1 MQLIIDGKNAILK
14 QGSSFDYV
22 SENRSF
28 SDADDY
34 TLSITLPLSGCA
46 SNIDIFGH
54 IDRKDITARSAVFP
68 ASIIDGTFS
77 KHGVITVVEA
87 SDVEIKCQFLEGRSV
102 QNFDTTFDDIYINDL
117 DLGLYSIIGLPADPD
132 VFLRPGSGCEAVV
145 LPWVNDNTGDI
156 MNCMELRDGRLVWA
170 QSTRDMGGVS
180 FMPYLI
186 TIARRICNCVGYQC
200 DFSQWESSDD
210 RFLLVCNALPYT
222 WDIYSYAR
230 ALPHWSVAQ
239 FFEEL
244 ERILVCEIDIDHRD
258 KSIAMRFCSD
268 IDPMASEVRLDN
280 VLDSFSADLSY
291 DDSMCQY
298 KGVANIRYK
307 ECSYS
312 MWKYY
317 QCEWLIGM
325 LKAKGYY
332 REFDTVSEF
341 LEYFVSVSGRPS
353 RVTRDDYD
361 YLYYVKETDRY
372 YLYRNWRNPGLGS
385 PSTRLEVNQ
394 FGDRIVDNDSDNNL
408 ELEMAPACIDRAD
421 NDHGDCLF
429 LQFSSYAEDSAVD
442 ENGITQPVA
451 YATLMNGEPDGKP
464 EYYDRIYLA
473 YWDGSWTG
481 SSQYPPC
488 PDNSPLNLKHRYATY
503 LKGTDIDPKHRV
515 KFSWISDTLPSPRS
529 VFNICGK
536 RYLCEKITATFTE
549 NGMSQLL
556 KGEFFPLI
564 EN

>member
-1 MQLIIDGKNAILK
+1 MQLIIDGKNAALK
-14 QGSSFDYV
+14 HGSSFDYV

-34 TLSITLPLSGCA
+34 TLSITLPLAGCA

-54 IDRKDITARSAVFP
+54 IDRKDITARNAVFP
-68 ASIIDGTFS
+68 ASIIDGEFS
-77 KHGVITVVEA
+77 KHGVVTVVEA
-87 SDVEIKCQFLEGRSV
+87 SDAEIKCQFLEGRSV

-117 DLGLYSIIGLPADPD
+117 DLGLYSVIGLPDDPD

-156 MNCMELRDGRLVWA
+156 MNCMEIRDGSLAWA

-186 TIARRICNCVGYQC
+186 TIARRICAQVGYQC

-230 ALPHWSVAQ
+230 ALPHWSVSQ

-244 ERILVCEIDIDHRD
+244 EKILVCEIDINHRE
-258 KSIAMRFCSD
+258 KTISLRYCSD
-268 IDPMASEVRLDN
+268 IDPLASEVRLDN
-280 VLDSFSADLSY
+280 VLDSFSAEISY
-291 DDSMCQY
+291 DDSMCKY

-317 QCEWLIGM
+317 QCEWLIDM
-325 LKAKGYY
+325 LKTKGYY
-332 REFDTVSEF
+332 KECETLDEFHAIFGYGSPVII
-341 LEYFVSVSGRPS
+341 GKP
-353 RVTRDDYD
+353 DYD
-361 YLYYVKETDRY
+361 SVYYIKETDQY
-372 YLYRNWRNPGLGS
+372 YVWSAVKIIVTGHLY
-385 PSTRLEVNQ
+385 TEINQ
-394 FGDRIVDNDSDNNL
+394 FGDRVFNSDSENNIEVETAPAEIKWTDSDYGL
-408 ELEMAPACIDRAD
+408 T
-421 NDHGDCLF
+421 LF
-429 LQFSSYAEDSAVD
+429 LQFSSYAEDSQTD
-442 ENGITQPVA
+442 ENGIRQPIA

-488 PDNSPLNLKHRYATY
+488 PENSRLNLKHRYASY
-503 LKGTDIDPKHRV
+503 LKGIRIDPNHRV
-515 KFSWISDTLPSPRS
+515 KFSWISDTMPSPRS

-556 KGEFFPLI
+556 KGEFYPLI
-564 EN
+564 DD

>member
-1 MQLIIDGKNAILK
+1 
-14 QGSSFDYV
+14 
-22 SENRSF
+22 
-28 SDADDY
+28 
-34 TLSITLPLSGCA
+34 
-46 SNIDIFGH
+46 
-54 IDRKDITARSAVFP
+54 
-68 ASIIDGTFS
+68 
-77 KHGVITVVEA
+77 
-87 SDVEIKCQFLEGRSV
+87 
-102 QNFDTTFDDIYINDL
+102 
-117 DLGLYSIIGLPADPD
+117 
-132 VFLRPGSGCEAVV
+132 
-145 LPWVNDNTGDI
+145 
-156 MNCMELRDGRLVWA
+156 
-170 QSTRDMGGVS
+170 
-180 FMPYLI
+180 MPYLI
-186 TIARRICNCVGYQC
+186 TIAKRICDCIGYQC

-210 RFLLVCNALPYT
+210 RFLLICNALPYT
-222 WDIYSYAR
+222 WDIHSYAR

-244 ERILVCEIDIDHRD
+244 EKILVCEIDIDHRD

-268 IDPMASEVRLDN
+268 IDPMALEVRLDN

-317 QCEWLIGM
+317 QCEWLIEM

-332 REFDTVSEF
+332 KECDTLDEFHTIFGYGSPIII
-341 LEYFVSVSGRPS
+341 GKP
-353 RVTRDDYD
+353 DYD
-361 YLYYVKETDRY
+361 SIYYIKELDRY
-372 YLYRNWRNPGLGS
+372 YVWSAVKIIVTGHLY
-385 PSTRLEVNQ
+385 TEINQ
-394 FGDRIVDNDSDNNL
+394 FGDRIFNSDSENNMELETAPAEIKWTDSDYGL
-408 ELEMAPACIDRAD
+408 T
-421 NDHGDCLF
+421 LF
-429 LQFSSYAEDSAVD
+429 LQFSSYAEDSQID
-442 ENGITQPVA
+442 ENGIKQPMA

>member
-34 TLSITLPLSGCA
+34 TLSITLPLFGCV

-156 MNCMELRDGRLVWA
+156 MNGMEVKDGKLVWS
-170 QSTRDMGGVS
+170 QFTKDMGGVS

-186 TIARRICNCVGYQC
+186 TIAKRICDCIGYQC

-210 RFLLVCNALPYT
+210 RFLLICNALPYT
-222 WDIYSYAR
+222 WDIHSYAR

-244 ERILVCEIDIDHRD
+244 EKILVCEIDINHRD

-268 IDPMASEVRLDN
+268 IDPMALEVRLDN

-317 QCEWLIGM
+317 QCEWLIEM

-332 REFDTVSEF
+332 KECDTLDEFHTIFGYGSPIII
-341 LEYFVSVSGRPS
+341 GKP
-353 RVTRDDYD
+353 DYD
-361 YLYYVKETDRY
+361 SIYYIKELDRY
-372 YLYRNWRNPGLGS
+372 YVWSAVKIIVTGHLY
-385 PSTRLEVNQ
+385 TEINQ
-394 FGDRIVDNDSDNNL
+394 FGDRIFNSDSENNMELETAPAEIKWTDSDYGL
-408 ELEMAPACIDRAD
+408 T
-421 NDHGDCLF
+421 LF
-429 LQFSSYAEDSAVD
+429 LQFSSYAEDSQID
-442 ENGITQPVA
+442 ENGIKQPMA

>member
-34 TLSITLPLSGCA
+34 TLSITLPLSGCV

-156 MNCMELRDGRLVWA
+156 MNGMEVKDGKLVWS
-170 QSTRDMGGVS
+170 QFTKDMGGVS

-186 TIARRICNCVGYQC
+186 TIAKRICDCIGYQC
-200 DFSQWESSDD
+200 NFSQWESSDD
-210 RFLLVCNALPYT
+210 RFLLICNALPYT
-222 WDIYSYAR
+222 WDIHSYAR

-244 ERILVCEIDIDHRD
+244 EKILVCEIDINHRD

-317 QCEWLIGM
+317 QCEWLIEM

-332 REFDTVSEF
+332 KECDTLDEFHTIFGYGSPIII
-341 LEYFVSVSGRPS
+341 GKP
-353 RVTRDDYD
+353 DYD
-361 YLYYVKETDRY
+361 SIYYIKELDRY
-372 YLYRNWRNPGLGS
+372 YVWSAVKIIVTGHLY
-385 PSTRLEVNQ
+385 TEINQ
-394 FGDRIVDNDSDNNL
+394 FGDRIFNSDSENNMELETAPAEIKWTDSDYGL
-408 ELEMAPACIDRAD
+408 T
-421 NDHGDCLF
+421 LF
-429 LQFSSYAEDSAVD
+429 LQFSSYAEDSQID
-442 ENGITQPVA
+442 ENGIKQPMA

-473 YWDGSWTG
+473 YWDGSWTV

>member
-1 MQLIIDGKNAILK
+1 MQLIIDGKNAALK
-14 QGSSFDYV
+14 HGSSFDYV

-34 TLSITLPLSGCA
+34 TLSITLPLARCA

-68 ASIIDGTFS
+68 ASIIDGEFS
-77 KHGVITVVEA
+77 KHGVVTVVEA
-87 SDVEIKCQFLEGRSV
+87 SDAEIKCQFLEGRSV

-117 DLGLYSIIGLPADPD
+117 DLGLYSVIGLPDDPD

-156 MNCMELRDGRLVWA
+156 MNCMEIRDGRLAWA

-186 TIARRICNCVGYQC
+186 TIARRICAQVGYQC

-230 ALPHWSVAQ
+230 ALPHWSVSQ

-244 ERILVCEIDIDHRD
+244 EKILVCEIDINHRE
-258 KSIAMRFCSD
+258 KTISLRYCRD
-268 IDPMASEVRLDN
+268 IDPLASEVRLDN
-280 VLDSFSADLSY
+280 VLDSFSAEISY
-291 DDSMCQY
+291 DDSMCKY

-317 QCEWLIGM
+317 QCEWLIDM

-332 REFDTVSEF
+332 REMTAAEF
-341 LEYFVSVSGRPS
+341 AQTTGHSSGRAPS
-353 RVTRDDYD
+353 SGYDD
-361 YLYYVKETDRY
+361 YLYYIVDRDIY
-372 YLYRNWRNPGLGS
+372 YLFKRWRNVGLGA
-385 PSTRLEVNQ
+385 PEALIEVNA
-394 FGDRIVDNDSDNNL
+394 FGDRIIDKESDNAI
-408 ELEMAPACIDRAD
+408 ELEFAPVCIDRTD
-421 NDHGDCLF
+421 PEHGNCLF
-429 LQFSSYAEDSAVD
+429 LQFSSYAEDSLVD
-442 ENGITQPVA
+442 ANGVTQPIA

-488 PDNSPLNLKHRYATY
+488 PENSRLNLKHRYASY
-503 LKGTDIDPKHRV
+503 LKGIRIDPNHRV
-515 KFSWISDTLPSPRS
+515 KFSWISDTMPSPRS

-536 RYLCEKITATFTE
+536 RYLCEKITAAFTE

-556 KGEFFPLI
+556 KGEFYPLI
-564 EN
+564 DD

>member
-186 TIARRICNCVGYQC
+186 TIARRICSCIGYQC

-239 FFEEL
+239 FFDEL
-244 ERILVCEIDIDHRD
+244 EKILVCEIDIDHRD

-317 QCEWLIGM
+317 QCEWLIEM

-332 REFDTVSEF
+332 KECDTLDEFHNMFGYGSPVII
-341 LEYFVSVSGRPS
+341 GKP
-353 RVTRDDYD
+353 DYD
-361 YLYYVKETDRY
+361 SIYYIKELDRY
-372 YLYRNWRNPGLGS
+372 YVWSAVKIIVTGHLY
-385 PSTRLEVNQ
+385 TEINQ
-394 FGDRIVDNDSDNNL
+394 FGDRIFNSDSENNMELETAPAEIKWTDSDYGL
-408 ELEMAPACIDRAD
+408 T
-421 NDHGDCLF
+421 LF
-429 LQFSSYAEDSAVD
+429 LQFSSYAEDSQID
-442 ENGITQPVA
+442 ENGIKQPMA

-556 KGEFFPLI
+556 KGEFYPLI

>member
-34 TLSITLPLSGCA
+34 TLSITLPLSGCV

-156 MNCMELRDGRLVWA
+156 MNGMEVKDGKLVWS
-170 QSTRDMGGVS
+170 QFTKDMGGVS

-186 TIARRICNCVGYQC
+186 TIAKRICDCIGYQC
-200 DFSQWESSDD
+200 NFSQWESSDD
-210 RFLLVCNALPYT
+210 RFLLICNALPYT
-222 WDIYSYAR
+222 WDIHSYAR

-244 ERILVCEIDIDHRD
+244 EKILVCEIDINHRD

-268 IDPMASEVRLDN
+268 IDPMALEVRLDN

-317 QCEWLIGM
+317 QCEWLIEM

-332 REFDTVSEF
+332 KECDTLDEFHTIFGYGSPIII
-341 LEYFVSVSGRPS
+341 GKP
-353 RVTRDDYD
+353 DYD
-361 YLYYVKETDRY
+361 SIYYIKELDRY
-372 YLYRNWRNPGLGS
+372 YVWSAVKIIVTGHLY
-385 PSTRLEVNQ
+385 TEINQ
-394 FGDRIVDNDSDNNL
+394 FGDRIFNSDSENNMELETAPAEIKWTDSDYGL
-408 ELEMAPACIDRAD
+408 T
-421 NDHGDCLF
+421 LF
-429 LQFSSYAEDSAVD
+429 LQFSSYAEDSQID
-442 ENGITQPVA
+442 ENGIKQPMA

-473 YWDGSWTG
+473 YWDGSWTV